1 MKKIIFKL
9 IAALVFLVTFVSCKK
24 QKEFNVTNSSTFT
37 IPSSSSIINL
47 PMQITTPQT
56 TSNIETKVDSEGSSS
71 KLIEQVT
78 LTSLNLVINTPA
90 NGNFNFLN
98 SIEIYLSSPN
108 QSEILVASRYD
119 IPEDN
124 ATTLALNPETTN
136 LKEFMKDKEL
146 SLRTKIVTDKAVSYD
161 LNVTADQIYF
171 VKVALKNIFK
181 K

>member
-1 MKKIIFKL
+1 MKKTVFKSIF
-9 IAALVFLVTFVSCKK
+9 VFAIFVVFISCKK
-24 QKEFNVTNSSTFT
+24 QKEFSVTNSSTFT

-56 TSNIETKVDSEGSSS
+56 TSNIETKVNNEGSSS
-71 KLIEQVT
+71 KLIEKVT
-78 LTSLNLVINTPA
+78 LTSLNLIINAPS

-108 QSEILVASRYD
+108 QSEILVASKYD

-124 ATTLALNPETTN
+124 LTTLVLNTESTD
-136 LKEFMKDKEL
+136 LKEYVKEKEL
-146 SLRTKIVTDKAVSYD
+146 TLRTKIITDKVVSYD
-161 LNVTADQIYF
+161 LTITAEQIYF

-181 K
+181 